1 MSDFIS
7 IEARVVPQD
16 IDANSTTAQ
25 NTLGTVIRA
34 VDSASTAYG
43 EGEFIYLKGLDSTA
57 VGECV
62 MYSEDGYATKLAVA
76 NDAGSIAFAMSACVT
91 GEYGWYQVKGKAVCL
106 SAASNADNAAQYLTA
121 TPGTIDDAVV
131 AGDRIHGCISASAI
145 GTPDTGLSELEINY
159 PRTDN
164 IAD

>member
-1 MSDFIS
+1 MSDFKS
-7 IEARVVPQD
+7 IETRVVPQD
-16 IDANSTTAQ
+16 IDVNSTTQ
-25 NTLGTVIRA
+25 NNTLGTIIRA
-34 VDSASTAYG
+34 VDTASTGYG
-43 EGEFIYLKGLDSTA
+43 EGTFIYLQGLASTA

-76 NDAGSIAFAMSACVT
+76 NDAGSIAFAMSACV
-91 GEYGWYQVKGKAVCL
+91 GSEYGWYQVKGKAVGL

-131 AGDRIHGCISASAI
+131 AGDRIHGCISASAVD
-145 GTPDTGLSELEINY
+145 TPETGQSELEINF